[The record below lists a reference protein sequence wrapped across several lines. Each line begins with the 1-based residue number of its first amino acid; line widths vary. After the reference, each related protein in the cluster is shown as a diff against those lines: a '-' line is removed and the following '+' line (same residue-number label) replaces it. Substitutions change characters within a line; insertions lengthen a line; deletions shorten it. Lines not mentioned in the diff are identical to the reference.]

1 MGSKIMPQIDFEK
14 ELNAEQLKVVREGD
28 GPCLVLAGAGSGK
41 TRTIVYRMAYLLEQG
56 ILPDKILLLTFTNKA
71 ASEMLS
77 RVQAL
82 TGVNAKM
89 LWGGTFHSVAN
100 RFLRKFA
107 PSLGFKQN
115 FTILDED
122 DSHSLLKACVKESG
136 AVSIYGRFPSPAVIK
151 HVLSFAVNSRIPI
164 EEALEKKAPGLF
176 RLTAE
181 IKDIAGRYEKKKRA
195 GQMMDFD
202 DLLSNLVKILREHA
216 DIRERLAR
224 HFEYILVD
232 EYQDT
237 NPLQAEMISLL
248 APESKNILVVGDDAQ
263 SIYSFRAAT
272 VQNILKFPKI
282 YPNTKIFQ
290 LETNYRSTPE
300 ILNLAN
306 DVIAKNLMQ
315 FPKNLRSV
323 WESFPPYGGSP
334 EGREKP
340 DLHIAPTAEDEAKF
354 IVKKISALLNAGISP
369 KNIAVLFRAAHHS
382 QSLEFE
388 LGKQGIAYEY
398 RGGVRFFERAH
409 IKDVLA
415 YLRIFNQ
422 PADEAAWRRI
432 LTIHEGIGEAT
443 AEKIFTEVRGF
454 DSIEKIISHGF
465 AFNLPERARLGWQ
478 EFKSVIGKLLEYHG
492 HDSDSKESEIADP
505 DRRRGQNPAELVKA
519 LANSNYRDYL
529 AAEHENSD
537 DRLEDI
543 GQLAVFAEK
552 YDTLTDFLAEAMLY
566 EGYQS
571 RAASSEGGQ
580 RIVLSTI
587 HQAKGLEWDSVFVIN
602 LVDGGFPNQR
612 AALEDG
618 GLEEERRLF
627 YVAVTRAKRN
637 LFLTYPETAR
647 MGGLAWNTPSMFLQE
662 IDERLL
668 AGAAKPKED
677 ETEYV
682 NEDNPPTEKDW
693 KKRSFLR
700 GVDEL

>member
-1 MGSKIMPQIDFEK
+1 MPPINFEQ
-14 ELNAEQLKVVREGD
+14 ELNPEQLKVIREGD

-56 ILPDKILLLTFTNKA
+56 IAPEKILLLTFTNKA
-71 ASEMLS
+71 ANEMLS
-77 RVQAL
+77 RVEAL
-82 TGVNAKM
+82 TGVNARI
-89 LWGGTFHSVAN
+89 LWGGTFHGVAN
-100 RFLRKFA
+100 RFLRRFA
-107 PSLGFKQN
+107 SAIGFKSN
-115 FTILDED
+115 FNIMDED
-122 DSHSLLKACVKESG
+122 DAHSLIKACVKETG
-136 AVSIYGRFPSPAVIK
+136 AAAVHGRFPSPAVIK
-151 HVLSFAVNSRIPI
+151 GILSFAVNSRITV
-164 EEALEKKAPGLF
+164 EDSLEQKSPGLF
-176 RLTAE
+176 RFSQE
-181 IKDIAGRYEKKKRA
+181 IKDIGELYNKKKLA
-195 GQMMDFD
+195 GHLMDFD
-202 DLLSNLVKILREHA
+202 DLLLNLVKILRENA
-216 DIRERLAR
+216 DIRDRLKR
-224 HFEYILVD
+224 HFEYILID

-282 YPNTKIFQ
+282 YPGTKIFR
-290 LETNYRSTPE
+290 LETNYRSTPD
-300 ILNLAN
+300 ILDLAN
-306 DVIAKNLMQ
+306 DVISKNLAQ
-315 FPKNLRSV
+315 FPKDLRSV
-323 WESFPPYGGSP
+323 QKNF
-334 EGREKP
+334 EKP
-340 DLHIAPTAEDEAKF
+340 VLHIAPSAEEEAKF
-354 IVKKISALLNAGISP
+354 IVKKISALLDAGINP
-369 KNIAVLFRAAHHS
+369 RNIAALFRAAHHS
-382 QSLEFE
+382 QALEFE
-388 LGKQGIAYEY
+388 LGRRGIAYEY

-432 LTIHEGIGEAT
+432 LIIHQGIGETT
-443 AEKIFTEVRGF
+443 ADKIFNEARGF
-454 DSIEKIISHGF
+454 DSIGRIIDHQF

-478 EFKSVIGKLLEYHG
+478 EFKSVIGKLLEYH
-492 HDSDSKESEIADP
+492 
-505 DRRRGQNPAELVKA
+505 GQNPAELVKA

-552 YDTLTDFLAEAMLY
+552 YDTLTDFLAEAILY
-566 EGYQS
+566 EGYQA
-571 RAASSEGGQ
+571 RAANSTDGQ

-587 HQAKGLEWDSVFVIN
+587 HQAKGLEWDAVFVIN

-612 AALEDG
+612 AMMEDG

-647 MGGLAWNTPSMFLQE
+647 MGGLSWNTPSMFLSE
-662 IDERLL
+662 IDESLL
-668 AGAAKPKED
+668 AENISKITDDA
-677 ETEYV
+677 EYV
-682 NEDNPPTEKDW
+682 DEDALPSEALAKEGPIEKDW

-700 GVDEL
+700 SIDEL